1 VKRQEQR
8 AMPKD
13 GEAAC
18 MPLSPKSEAEDEVRA
33 EFPRSMGPGRPA
45 PAAAVLHNDAGP
57 V

>member
-1 VKRQEQR
+1 
-8 AMPKD
+8 MPKD

-33 EFPRSMGPGRPA
+33 EFPRSMEPGRLA